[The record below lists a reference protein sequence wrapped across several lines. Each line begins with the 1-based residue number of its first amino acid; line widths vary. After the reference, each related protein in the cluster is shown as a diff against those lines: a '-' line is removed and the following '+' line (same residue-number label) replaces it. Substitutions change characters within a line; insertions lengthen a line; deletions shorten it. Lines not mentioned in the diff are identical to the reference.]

1 MATKEKWSSKANRW
15 LNPFR
20 RGVGLDIGNRINAS
34 SNLGLLGSLIYNI
47 PLKDG
52 GRVRP
57 KGCGKAKRGFGRAK
71 KRKR

>member
-1 MATKEKWSSKANRW
+1 MAKEKWNTKANRW

-20 RGVGLDIGNRINAS
+20 KGVGWDLGNRINAS

-52 GRVRP
+52 GRVTP
-57 KGCGKAKRGFGRAK
+57 KGCGKAKRGFGRAM